1 MSGTQILDTLL
12 AISHLLEADQR
23 RELERRGLTG
33 PRTHLL
39 WVLYRGGPATQAQL
53 AEAIGVTPRNVTTLV
68 DALDATGFA
77 RREPHPSD
85 RRAVLVHL
93 TERGL
98 SIMETMDAEH
108 TALGGA
114 LVAGL
119 DDDTARITLA
129 ALQHVH
135 DRLKRLIADHEERRN
150 AEELRAEEVE
160 PA

>member
-1 MSGTQILDTLL
+1 MDVLDRLL
-12 AISHLLEADQR
+12 AISQLLEADQAA
-23 RELERRGLTG
+23 ELDRLGLTT

-39 WVLYRGGPATQAQL
+39 WVVYHGGPATQIQL
-53 AEAIGVTPRNVTTLV
+53 AEAMGVTPRNVTALV

-108 TALGGA
+108 KALGA
-114 LVAGL
+114 DLVAGL
-119 DDDTARITLA
+119 DDETIATVARGLDHIQRRLDELVAEHAARQDERTALG
-129 ALQHVH
+129 
-135 DRLKRLIADHEERRN
+135 
-150 AEELRAEEVE
+150 
-160 PA
+160 

>member
-1 MSGTQILDTLL
+1 MSGTKILDSLL
-12 AISHLLEADQR
+12 AISLVLEADQS
-23 RELERRGLTG
+23 RELERRGLTQ

-39 WVLYRGGPATQAQL
+39 WLLYHGGPVTQAQL
-53 AEAIGVTPRNVTTLV
+53 AEALGVTPRNVTTLV

-77 RREPHPSD
+77 RREPHPTD

-108 TALGGA
+108 QALGSD

-119 DDDTARITLA
+119 DAADVEVAGRVLDHVLARMQ
-129 ALQHVH
+129 ALV
-135 DRLKRLIADHEERRN
+135 AEHEARQGEQ
-150 AEELRAEEVE
+150 EESS
-160 PA
+160 

>member
-1 MSGTQILDTLL
+1 MSGTQILDSLL
-12 AISHLLEADQR
+12 ALSQVLEADQA
-23 RELERRGLTG
+23 RELERRGLTQ

-39 WVLYRGGPATQAQL
+39 WVLYQGGPVTQAHL

-68 DALDATGFA
+68 DALEATGFA
-77 RREPHPSD
+77 RREAHPTD

-108 TALGGA
+108 DALGSD

-119 DDDTARITLA
+119 DDETVRVTAD
-129 ALQHVH
+129 ALQHVLTTLQ
-135 DRLKRLIADHEERRN
+135 RLV
-150 AEELRAEEVE
+150 AEHAARQDEQAE
-160 PA
+160 PS

>member
-1 MSGTQILDTLL
+1 MSGTTILDTLL
-12 AISHLLEADQR
+12 AISQVLEGDQT
-23 RELERRGLTG
+23 RELERRGLTV

-39 WVLYRGGPATQAQL
+39 WVLYHGGPVTQTQL

-68 DALDATGFA
+68 DALEATGFA
-77 RREPHPSD
+77 RRQPHPTD

-108 TALGGA
+108 RSLGAA
-114 LVAGL
+114 LVDGL
-119 DDDTARITLA
+119 DEESVRVTAG
-129 ALQHVH
+129 ALQHVLT
-135 DRLKRLIADHEERRN
+135 RLQTLVAEHEARQDERT
-150 AEELRAEEVE
+150 E

>member
-1 MSGTQILDTLL
+1 MSATQILDSLL
-12 AISHLLEADQR
+12 AISQVLEADQS
-23 RELERRGLTG
+23 RELERRGLTQ

-39 WVLYRGGPATQAQL
+39 WVLYHGGPVTQAQL

-77 RREPHPSD
+77 RREPHPTD

-98 SIMETMDAEH
+98 SIMQAMDAEH
-108 TALGGA
+108 QTLGED

-119 DDDTARITLA
+119 EDETVSTMAA
-129 ALQHVH
+129 ALQHVLT
-135 DRLKRLIADHEERRN
+135 RLQALVAEHEARHEDG
-150 AEELRAEEVE
+150 AE